1 MCSAA
6 HLGGSGR
13 KGAVQLSFPTKLI
26 LTENVVHRNG
36 KMLLLFLMQNSK
48 IKVRGADRTI
58 WIVRVQAPTS
68 PPQEVLRLSQRA
80 KYSFANAVLLHY
92 VKDVYKVQLLCFIAV
107 SRDHSTA
114 AEATMV

>member
-6 HLGGSGR
+6 RLGGSGR

-26 LTENVVHRNG
+26 LTENVVHRNV

-58 WIVRVQAPTS
+58 WIVRVRPLHHKKCYVCHSVPSILLLT
-68 PPQEVLRLSQRA
+68 LS
-80 KYSFANAVLLHY
+80 S
-92 VKDVYKVQLLCFIAV
+92 C
-107 SRDHSTA
+107 
-114 AEATMV
+114 TM

>member
-6 HLGGSGR
+6 RLGGSGR

-26 LTENVVHRNG
+26 LTENVHRNV

-58 WIVRVQAPTS
+58 WIVRVPAPTS

-114 AEATMV
+114 AEAAMV

>member
-13 KGAVQLSFPTKLI
+13 KEAVQPSFLSKLI
-26 LTENVVHRNG
+26 LTKNVVHRNV
-36 KMLLLFLMQNSK
+36 KTLSLFLMQNSE
-48 IKVRGADRTI
+48 IKVHGADRMI
-58 WIVRVQAPTS
+58 WIVRVPAPIS
-68 PPQEVLRLSQRA
+68 PLQEVLHLSQRA

-107 SRDHSTA
+107 NRDHSTA
-114 AEATMV
+114 ADTTMV

>member
-13 KGAVQLSFPTKLI
+13 KEAVQPSFLSKLI
-26 LTENVVHRNG
+26 LTKNVVHRNV
-36 KMLLLFLMQNSK
+36 KMLSLFLMQNSK
-48 IKVRGADRTI
+48 IKARGADRTI
-58 WIVRVQAPTS
+58 RIVRVPVLIS
-68 PPQEVLRLSQRA
+68 PSQEVLHLSQRA

-92 VKDVYKVQLLCFIAV
+92 VKDVYTVQLLCFIAV
-107 SRDHSTA
+107 NRDHSSA